1 MYAKKEIEE
10 NLHSEKSIQIWS
22 FFWSVFFRIQTEYS
36 CTYSVRMLENMD
48 QKNSEF
54 GHFRVVLKLFGSVR
68 IEVNSSA
75 SSLIYT
81 LANSELRL
89 QSLLLHYPVI
99 TVTFKYRDLEILQ
112 QVHDVNLNNEFLFS

>member
-1 MYAKKEIEE
+1 MEE

-112 QVHDVNLNNEFLFS
+112 QVHDVNVNNEFLFS